1 MSKHSV
7 TAIVPAYNE
16 EATVGEVI
24 KVILS
29 SPLVNELICIN
40 DGSEDETLAEINKF
54 ESEIEII
61 NLAQNKGKG
70 FAMTQ
75 GIKQAEGDIL
85 LFLDADFTNLTTKHI
100 EQILEPVLHNQ
111 CRVVMGIL
119 EVKPIHK
126 IFENLTG
133 QRVYYKSDLLPH
145 LEYISQS
152 KYGVETYLN
161 GVFNKKETKK
171 VVIPGLLS
179 LPKYRKFDQNTAL
192 NTYLKESVDIV
203 RVLLDKKY
211 ISMRSAKIL
220 KELENVTEMKLL
232 KQKIKEI
239 PDLELREIL
248 EKYILRHIR
257 EPR

>member
-1 MSKHSV
+1 MSKPFV

-16 EATVGEVI
+16 EATVGEVLQ
-24 KVILS
+24 VILS
-29 SPLVNELICIN
+29 SPLVDELICIN
-40 DGSEDETLAEINKF
+40 DGSEDETL
-54 ESEIEII
+54 SEISKFASKIKII
-61 NLAQNKGKG
+61 NLEQNRGKG

-75 GIKQAEGDIL
+75 GINQAKGEVL
-85 LFLDADFTNLTTKHI
+85 LFLDSDFTNLNTKHI
-100 EQILEPVLHNQ
+100 ELILDPILKKE
-111 CRVVMGIL
+111 CRVVMGML

-126 IFENLTG
+126 MFENLTG

-145 LEYISQS
+145 LEYISKS

-161 GVFNKKETKK
+161 GAFNKKETKK
-171 VVIPGLLS
+171 VVITGLLS

-220 KELENVTEMKLL
+220 KELENVTEIQSL
-232 KQKIKEI
+232 KNKIKEI

-248 EKYILRHIR
+248 EKYILRHLR
-257 EPR
+257 ESE